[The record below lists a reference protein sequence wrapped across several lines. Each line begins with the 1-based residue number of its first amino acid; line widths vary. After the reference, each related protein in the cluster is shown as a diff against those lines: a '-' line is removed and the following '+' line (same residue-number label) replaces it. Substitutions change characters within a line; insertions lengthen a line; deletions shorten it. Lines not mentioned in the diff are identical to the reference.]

1 MIKYLSYLIF
11 IFIKQINFEMTTS
24 LVANVLIV
32 YYIYRASTRLS
43 NILLTNSNMYEE
55 FNTYLIEMKPTSS

>member
-1 MIKYLSYLIF
+1 
-11 IFIKQINFEMTTS
+11 MTTS